1 MKKLISYFTTVFLLI
16 GCLGINS
23 GIEQKVIFNKVDNLA
38 VGTAVVL
45 NGYPVGNVASV
56 RLDESYRIEA
66 VLALDKGVQFP
77 LDSRFICTQQMLGGS
92 LIQVVPGNN
101 TVLLDGT
108 QTLLGETREA
118 FLTNASDSLA
128 NQAQPIRDFLNKFLG
143 NEKQDSILNEL
154 KRLNEWVDKLEKRM
168 DGTGN

>member
-1 MKKLISYFTTVFLLI
+1 MEKLISYFTTVFLLI

-77 LDSRFICTQQMLGGS
+77 LDSRFICTQQMCL
-92 LIQVVPGNN
+92 LHNYFINILTEIIFVPCKDEK
-101 TVLLDGT
+101 TSH
-108 QTLLGETREA
+108 QKSCTRFIWTCL
-118 FLTNASDSLA
+118 FLKT
-128 NQAQPIRDFLNKFLG
+128 IFI
-143 NEKQDSILNEL
+143 E
-154 KRLNEWVDKLEKRM
+154 
-168 DGTGN
+168 